1 MKSHKKRSRETKMTS
16 PATNPVKRIDE
27 PDQAPPTI
35 AAAHEA
41 LVRDSFDD
49 IALLIGSA
57 ASIHNLDDDI
67 LWTVMKRLDRIR
79 IRLLRRLGG
88 VTGREEFEPTGVR
101 PPRTHPAVDEFL
113 ARNRAGMGENAA

>member
-1 MKSHKKRSRETKMTS
+1 MTS
-16 PATNPVKRIDE
+16 PATNTARRTDE
-27 PDQAPPTI
+27 GKKATAAI

-49 IALLIGSA
+49 IALLVGSA
-57 ASIHNLDDDI
+57 ASIYNLDDDI

-79 IRLLRRLGG
+79 VRLLRDLNGN
-88 VTGREEFEPTGVR
+88 TGREDFEPTPVR

-113 ARNRAGMGENAA
+113 ARNRAGMGESAA

>member
-1 MKSHKKRSRETKMTS
+1 MTS
-16 PATNPVKRIDE
+16 PATNPPKRNEDATK
-27 PDQAPPTI
+27 APPAI

-49 IALLIGSA
+49 IALLVGSA
-57 ASIHNLDDDI
+57 AAIYNLDDDI

-79 IRLLRRLGG
+79 VRLLRNLSGA
-88 VTGREEFEPTGVR
+88 TGREEFEPTAVR

-113 ARNRAGMGENAA
+113 ARNRSRMGESAA

>member
-1 MKSHKKRSRETKMTS
+1 MTS
-16 PATNPVKRIDE
+16 PATNSVRRIEE
-27 PDQAPPTI
+27 PAQTQPTI
-35 AAAHEA
+35 SAAHEA

-57 ASIHNLDDDI
+57 AAIHNIDDDI

-79 IRLLRRLGG
+79 IRLLRNLGG
-88 VTGREEFEPTGVR
+88 ITGREDFEPTAVR

-113 ARNRAGMGENAA
+113 ARNRAGMGESAA